1 MLVISFHLDNLFA
14 MTRPVMLVVL
24 AALFA
29 LAGYYLW
36 REWRIDACSDG
47 GGEWNHSA
55 GFCGSRSG

>member
-1 MLVISFHLDNLFA
+1 